1 MNKLFKIILTTLLIF
16 LSILIFINISIYV
29 SILGF
34 KLSRYLRI
42 TNNQSEYIKDINTLI
57 SYHYDQNN
65 YIFYSDLIKI
75 PKIGLL
81 ILIILSI
88 ILNIFNNVNLLF
100 MLFINGNIIIIL
112 LFSVLIISCC
122 IYLITDYFSEQ
133 N

>member
-1 MNKLFKIILTTLLIF
+1 MNKLLVILLIIL
-16 LSILIFINISIYV
+16 SIPILINISVYV
-29 SILGF
+29 SIYEF

-42 TNNQSEYIKDINTLI
+42 TNNQSEYVKDINTLI

-75 PKIGLL
+75 PKIWLL
-81 ILIILSI
+81 IFIILSI
-88 ILNIFNNVNLLF
+88 ILNIFNNINLLF

-112 LFSVLIISCC
+112 LFLVLIICC
-122 IYLITDYFSEQ
+122 IYLITDYLSEQ